1 MVEYNNKDMI
11 IEFVQR
17 LLLQTNRISD
27 LLVSTGH
34 QSPRD
39 GNTIIVVSVLFVAY
53 NKVHEW
59 VSSFYLKATKNHS
72 QVQVPDRNCF
82 QLILSHSK
90 SVYMLKRVISK
101 LTRVMGSMGV
111 GSETTGRASWNC
123 IGTYTLG
130 CKSRADWTV
139 ASVREGIL
147 FLPWLARLVG

>member
-53 NKVHEW
+53 NKVHE
-59 VSSFYLKATKNHS
+59 
-72 QVQVPDRNCF
+72 
-82 QLILSHSK
+82 
-90 SVYMLKRVISK
+90 
-101 LTRVMGSMGV
+101 
-111 GSETTGRASWNC
+111 
-123 IGTYTLG
+123 
-130 CKSRADWTV
+130 
-139 ASVREGIL
+139 
-147 FLPWLARLVG
+147 